1 MKKMMRLFDAALSL
15 FPSTPPKRE
24 NIHLLVTPEAPNM
37 AKNTAPKVM
46 TRGSKRKTRSREAVS
61 KTVSVESEQDSSS
74 RGQASVYGADVLN
87 GEENIE
93 INNNVHSESESS
105 DDEDEDLNG
114 AQLAFQAEKTSD
126 VSDLSCAS
134 KTQLIRMLE
143 ETRRTLLDLQEE
155 GYVPKKKKMKMMPST
170 VDEKK
175 IDMEVTNI
183 LRYEIVRWMK
193 FQTPGWNGWSD
204 KPGTVCKIICDK
216 VVNWPMNVTED
227 YKRRMWCRLFE
238 PRLNR
243 KLSVIKSKIS
253 QRMKEIF
260 MSEYIICRRH
270 LMPALI

>member
-15 FPSTPPKRE
+15 FPSTPPKRD

-37 AKNTAPKVM
+37 AKNQATKVV
-46 TRGSKRKTRSREAVS
+46 TRGSKRKTRSGEAVS
-61 KTVSVESEQDSSS
+61 KTVSVVSERGSS
-74 RGQASVYGADVLN
+74 RGQASVYGADVMN
-87 GEENIE
+87 DEENVE
-93 INNNVHSESESS
+93 ITNNDESESESS

-114 AQLAFQAEKTSD
+114 AQFSFQAEKTSD

>member
-1 MKKMMRLFDAALSL
+1 
-15 FPSTPPKRE
+15 
-24 NIHLLVTPEAPNM
+24 
-37 AKNTAPKVM
+37 
-46 TRGSKRKTRSREAVS
+46 VS
-61 KTVSVESEQDSSS
+61 KTVSVVSERGSS
-74 RGQASVYGADVLN
+74 RGQASVYGADVMN
-87 GEENIE
+87 DEENVE
-93 INNNVHSESESS
+93 ITNNDESESESS

-114 AQLAFQAEKTSD
+114 AQFSFQAEKTSD

-260 MSEYIICRRH
+260 MSEYIICRCH